1 MFAQMSRKV
10 EELSR
15 IGEDSKKST
24 SNSVNKE
31 ANKYI
36 LIPVRSKIGAEQR
49 SGSVLDPLPL
59 SMSTKK
65 QQSSAVE
72 ACMSVFGSSIV

>member
-1 MFAQMSRKV
+1 MPPNSSRAEWRSGSVVEDTPAVFAQMSRKV
-10 EELSR
+10 EDLSK

-36 LIPVRSKIGAEQR
+36 LIPVRSKIGSE
-49 SGSVLDPLPL
+49 
-59 SMSTKK
+59 
-65 QQSSAVE
+65 
-72 ACMSVFGSSIV
+72 

>member
-1 MFAQMSRKV
+1 MEAWLRTLQQCLHRCLGRLDTPAVFAQMSRKV

-36 LIPVRSKIGAEQR
+36 LIPVRNEIGAE
-49 SGSVLDPLPL
+49 
-59 SMSTKK
+59 
-65 QQSSAVE
+65 
-72 ACMSVFGSSIV
+72 